1 MAPLDLDKYV
11 EIARHCKY
19 LPEND
24 LKRLCDYVCDLL
36 LEESNVQPVSTP
48 VTVCGDIHGQF
59 YDLCEL
65 FRTGGQVPDTNYIFM
80 GDFVDRGY
88 YSLETFTHL
97 LALKAKWPDRI
108 TLLRGNH
115 ESRQITQVYGFYDEC
130 QTKYGNANAWR
141 YCTKV
146 FDMLTVAALIDE
158 QVLCVHGGLSPDI
171 KTLDQIRIIERN
183 QEIPHK
189 GAFCDLV
196 WSDPEDVDTWAISPR
211 GAGWLFGSK
220 VTNEFVHINNL
231 KLICRAHQ
239 LVHEGYKFMF
249 DEKLVTVW
257 SAPNYCYRCG
267 NIASIMVFKDVNRR
281 EPKLFRAVPDS
292 ERVIPPRTTTPY
304 FL

>member
-1 MAPLDLDKYV
+1 M
-11 EIARHCKY
+11 EIARLCKY

-88 YSLETFTHL
+88 YSLETFTYL

-158 QVLCVHGGLSPDI
+158 QILCVHGGLSPDI
-171 KTLDQIRIIERN
+171 KTLDQIEPLNGIRKFLIKEHFVIWFGQILKMWILGLSVREEQVGFLEQRS
-183 QEIPHK
+183 QMSL
-189 GAFCDLV
+189 F
-196 WSDPEDVDTWAISPR
+196 IS
-211 GAGWLFGSK
+211 
-220 VTNEFVHINNL
+220 
-231 KLICRAHQ
+231 
-239 LVHEGYKFMF
+239 
-249 DEKLVTVW
+249 
-257 SAPNYCYRCG
+257 
-267 NIASIMVFKDVNRR
+267 
-281 EPKLFRAVPDS
+281 
-292 ERVIPPRTTTPY
+292 TT
-304 FL
+304 